1 MRHWLWFV
9 VAGVIALASLVGAG
23 LYLMPRIAA
32 IDEGTTRVVVPGSAV
47 ITLDRPGH
55 YLIFHE
61 ARSVV
66 DGRVYQ
72 ARLGDGVRITLVP
85 EGGGPPVALVAPKMS
100 TEYEIGCCVG
110 RSLLAFDIE
119 RPGRFRLSASPAN
132 GGDEPKTV
140 LAVSQGV
147 VGRIFHLILVMLG
160 ISSIGLGIAGALVL
174 LVVRARL
181 KARGEPF

>member
-1 MRHWLWFV
+1 MRSPLWFV
-9 VAGVIALASLVGAG
+9 VAGVIALASLAGAG
-23 LYLMPRIAA
+23 LYLMPRIGT
-32 IDEGTTRVVVPGSAV
+32 IDEGTIRVVVPGNAV
-47 ITLDRPGH
+47 ISLDRPGH

-61 ARSVV
+61 IRSVV

-72 ARLGDGVRITLVP
+72 AKLGDGVRITLVP
-85 EGGGPPVALVAPKMS
+85 EGGGAPVALVTPSMS

-110 RSLLAFDIE
+110 RSLLAFDIA
-119 RPGRFRLSASPAN
+119 RPGRFRLSASRAS
-132 GGDEPKTV
+132 GADEPKTV

-147 VGRIFHLILVMLG
+147 TGRIFHLILVMFA
-160 ISSIGLGIAGALVL
+160 ISSIGIGIAGALVL

>member
-9 VAGVIALASLVGAG
+9 VAGVIALASLAGAAF
-23 LYLMPRIAA
+23 YLMPRLAT
-32 IDEGTTRVVVPGSAV
+32 IDEGMVRVVVPGSAV
-47 ITLDRPGH
+47 VTLERPGH

-72 ARLGDGVRITLVP
+72 AKLGDGVRITLVP
-85 EGGGPPVALVAPKMS
+85 EGGGAPVALVAPKMS

-119 RPGRFRLSASPAN
+119 HPGRFRLSASRAN
-132 GGDEPKTV
+132 GPDEAKTV

-147 VGRIFHLILVMLG
+147 VGRIFRLILVVFG
-160 ISSIGLGIAGALVL
+160 IASIGIGIAGALVL

-181 KARGEPF
+181 RARGELL